1 MISENDRLRTLRK
14 KHGYKQKEIADM
26 LGVKNSAV
34 SKWECGR
41 TLPDA
46 AALLFLADLYGVSVD
61 YILGRTE
68 DDQLFDDARM
78 PKTEVQEL
86 FDKLNAVDKGKAL
99 GYMQSLIDTERD
111 RDPNGG

>member
-1 MISENDRLRTLRK
+1 MF
-14 KHGYKQKEIADM
+14 
-26 LGVKNSAV
+26 
-34 SKWECGR
+34 

>member
-1 MISENDRLRTLRK
+1 MAKTIS
-14 KHGYKQKEIADM
+14 A
-26 LGVKNSAV
+26 A

-86 FDKLNAVDKGKAL
+86 FDKLGTADKGRVM

-111 RDPNGG
+111 RNPNGG